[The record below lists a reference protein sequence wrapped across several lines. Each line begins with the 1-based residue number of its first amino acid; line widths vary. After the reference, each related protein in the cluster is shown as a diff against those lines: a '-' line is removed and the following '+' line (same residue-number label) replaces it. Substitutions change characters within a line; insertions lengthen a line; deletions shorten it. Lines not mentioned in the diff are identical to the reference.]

1 MLVLNHN
8 AVKYLSS
15 IFPELANYQI
25 QSFYPSYFGARE
37 RLQRE
42 LGCPVSDILVL
53 AYLALEDIKPQHI
66 LRRLKEVQII
76 EREYNNIIDLSRV
89 REIIREEETEIN
101 KIKISISLFSW

>member
-8 AVKYLSS
+8 VVKYLSS
-15 IFPELANYQI
+15 IFPELVGYEI

-53 AYLALEDIKPQHI
+53 AYLALEDVKTTAYA

-76 EREYNNIIDLSRV
+76 ERGV
-89 REIIREEETEIN
+89 
-101 KIKISISLFSW
+101 

>member
-25 QSFYPSYFGARE
+25 QSFYPSYFGTRE

-53 AYLALEDIKPQHI
+53 AYLALEDVKTTAYA

-76 EREYNNIIDLSRV
+76 ERGA
-89 REIIREEETEIN
+89 
-101 KIKISISLFSW
+101 

>member
-37 RLQRE
+37 RLQKE

-53 AYLALEDIKPQHI
+53 AFLALEDVRTTAYA

-76 EREYNNIIDLSRV
+76 ERGA
-89 REIIREEETEIN
+89 
-101 KIKISISLFSW
+101 

>member
-15 IFPELANYQI
+15 IFPELVGYEI
-25 QSFYPSYFGARE
+25 QSFYPSYSGARE

-53 AYLALEDIKPQHI
+53 AFLALEDVKTTAYA
-66 LRRLKEVQII
+66 LRRLKEVQLL
-76 EREYNNIIDLSRV
+76 E
-89 REIIREEETEIN
+89 
-101 KIKISISLFSW
+101 KGA

>member
-15 IFPELANYQI
+15 IFPELVGYEI

-42 LGCPVSDILVL
+42 LGCPISDILVL
-53 AYLALEDIKPQHI
+53 AFLALEDVKTTAYA
-66 LRRLKEVQII
+66 LRRLKEVQLL
-76 EREYNNIIDLSRV
+76 E
-89 REIIREEETEIN
+89 
-101 KIKISISLFSW
+101 KGA